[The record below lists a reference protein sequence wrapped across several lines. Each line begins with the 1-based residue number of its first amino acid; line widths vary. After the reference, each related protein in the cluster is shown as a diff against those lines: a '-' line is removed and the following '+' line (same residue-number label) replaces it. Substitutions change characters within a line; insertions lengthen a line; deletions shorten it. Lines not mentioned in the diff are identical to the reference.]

1 MALHGFWVTF
11 GRVLGGIAYS
21 SPTLRPRFSKEYAF
35 LTPAYDLSGRLEDR
49 FIFRSRYT
57 LV

>member
-35 LTPAYDLSGRLEDR
+35 LTHAGGMLFPALEMREIGELYALS
-49 FIFRSRYT
+49 
-57 LV
+57 